1 MIQKLLFLTICLT
14 LLLISFTATAEAQ
27 DEIIC
32 QRDVIVQVDDWLS
45 KLSEKFYGDIFAY
58 PAIAE
63 ATNAKATEDE
73 SYALIE
79 DVDLI
84 EPGWKLCIVDVA
96 TAENIVGFELEAAP
110 VLDDTPLNLAGII
123 KVGAAHA
130 LSGPL
135 AEQGQ
140 SIRNGIDLAVA
151 EINES
156 NFLGGGQLQ
165 IIWED
170 TAGDTQ
176 QAVQAFNKLI
186 NEDQVVAILGPT
198 LSKSAFVANPLAQA
212 AGVPVIGSS
221 NVVNGI
227 TDVGDYIFRT
237 SLPETIIISNT
248 IGALKERLNLEQ
260 VVLMYDQNNT
270 FTRSSHEAFA
280 QAITMTG
287 LQTVATLTF
296 KSGDLGFS
304 NQLMEIKEIEPDAV
318 LLSALPEEA
327 AAIMMQAD
335 LVDLPESVHF
345 IGGNSFNS
353 PTFLSLGGGSVDGAI
368 SGTAWSVNQSTGSNR
383 QFVADYE
390 ATYGQQPDQLAAQA
404 YAAVKVLA
412 TALRTA
418 DSTDRA
424 VLRDTL
430 DSIQFVETPLGLLSF
445 DDQRNPNHPSAIQ
458 VAEAGTFVIFQ

>member
-27 DEIIC
+27 EEIIC

-63 ATNAKATEDE
+63 ATNAKAIEDK
-73 SYALIE
+73 SYAPIE

-84 EPGWKLCIVDVA
+84 EPGWRLCIVDVA
-96 TAENIVGFELEAAP
+96 TAENIVGFELDAAP

-130 LSGPL
+130 LSGAL

-221 NVVNGI
+221 NVADGI
-227 TDVGDYIFRT
+227 TDIGNYIFRT
-237 SLPETIIISNT
+237 SLPETILISNT
-248 IGALKERLNLEQ
+248 VGALKERLNLEQ
-260 VVLMYDQNNT
+260 VVLMYDQT
-270 FTRSSHEAFA
+270 DAFTRSSQEAFA
-280 QAITMTG
+280 QAVTLTG
-287 LQTVATLTF
+287 LQPTATLTF
-296 KSGDLGFS
+296 NTGDLGFS
-304 NQLMEIKEIEPDAV
+304 NQLLEIKEINPDAV

-327 AAIMMQAD
+327 AAIMIQAD

-353 PTFLSLGGGSVDGAI
+353 PTFLSLGGGSINGAI

-404 YAAVKVLA
+404 YAAVKILA

-430 DSIQFVETPLGLLSF
+430 ASIQFVETPLGLLSF

-458 VAEAGTFVIFQ
+458 VAEAGIFVIFQ